1 MTRDRGGGG
10 RIRFRWIRF
19 KIPDFLL
26 RAMGALE
33 VLSGGDQSAC
43 WVSKPVSFTW
53 TILEDPSSNPEGQG
67 NSSPLENGKKKPKFQ
82 RLCATQAR
90 TPI

>member
-1 MTRDRGGGG
+1 MM
-10 RIRFRWIRF
+10 F

-53 TILEDPSSNPEGQG
+53 TILEDPRRNPEWQG
-67 NSSPLENGKKKPKFQ
+67 NSSPLENGKKKVSET
-82 RLCATQAR
+82 LCNPGKDPNLVKGEVAL
-90 TPI
+90 